1 MLPESSFSSI
11 FLAMSLQEREIKVKI
26 NNWYYIKLKSFCTVK
41 DTQPKK
47 KKQATEWEKIF
58 SNNTSDKELISKMYK

>member
-47 KKQATEWEKIF
+47 KKGRLLNGKDIF
-58 SNNTSDKELISKMYK
+58 KQCI

>member
-47 KKQATEWEKIF
+47 KKA
-58 SNNTSDKELISKMYK
+58 DY

>member
-26 NNWYYIKLKSFCTVK
+26 NNWYYIKLKSFCIVK

-47 KKQATEWEKIF
+47 KKRQTTEWERYF
-58 SNNTSDKELISKMYK
+58 QTMYLLRS